1 MRATS
6 HLIADQ
12 DLSKSIRQIL
22 RRSLPT
28 IQTVPDRPRKEKP
41 LGKESEVAL
50 RSSTKR
56 SRQAAKTTCKL
67 IEFVMS
73 SNTEASRHSP
83 QARAS
88 KRLLSLARTLR
99 LRSAQVRLVHPANA
113 HIINTNSSN
122 QARST
127 TFCKRWH
134 LANAVPAPAPYQLA
148 RVTSQ
153 S

>member
-6 HLIADQ
+6 HPTANQ

-28 IQTVPDRPRKEKP
+28 IQTLLDRPRKDKL

-50 RSSTKR
+50 RFSTKR
-56 SRQAAKTTCKL
+56 SRQAAKKTCKL
-67 IEFVMS
+67 IEYVMS

-88 KRLLSLARTLR
+88 KRLLSLARTLK
-99 LRSAQVRLVHPANA
+99 LRSAQVRQAHPANA
-113 HIINTNSSN
+113 PITNTNSSN

-127 TFCKRWH
+127 TFCKHWH
-134 LANAVPAPAPYQLA
+134 LANVVPAPAPYQLA
-148 RVTSQ
+148 RVTLQ